1 MADKSSP
8 KRHLT
13 QAQSAL
19 ALSLLT
25 DVMNQSR
32 AAVTFTIHRG
42 ELVEISSGKTL
53 LEEHPQ
59 LRPRKRQLNMQPK

>member
-1 MADKSSP
+1 MDQP
-8 KRHLT
+8 KRKRALT

-25 DVMNQSR
+25 DVMNESR
-32 AAVTFTIHRG
+32 AAVTFTLHEG

-53 LEEHPQ
+53 QEE
-59 LRPRKRQLNMQPK
+59 RPAPRSRKQRLNQYLK